1 MKHATEHCKNNV
13 KKFDYA
19 AFRVAAH
26 MPAAAQPHYFA
37 INSFFLEVLRSRE
50 ISRERSICQ
59 TRLHWWRQTLVD
71 VENKKAAREP
81 LARML
86 KDVHEKSRVN
96 FKLLHRMIDY
106 QLFDIDRGS
115 ISTMQELEV
124 YAENT
129 RSLMLYMN
137 LHLLNIDDERAN
149 LMGSHLGRA
158 LGICDVIRK
167 SPYYIAIQRGY
178 LPVDVLLKHNVQQD
192 KIYRRQDKESL
203 IAEEFYDAVLEI
215 AAYARKH
222 LQISRQLQDEAIAK
236 AATSEGKPLP
246 KHMHRAFLLS

>member
-1 MKHATEHCKNNV
+1 
-13 KKFDYA
+13 
-19 AFRVAAH
+19 
-26 MPAAAQPHYFA
+26 
-37 INSFFLEVLRSRE
+37 
-50 ISRERSICQ
+50 
-59 TRLHWWRQTLVD
+59 
-71 VENKKAAREP
+71 
-81 LARML
+81 
-86 KDVHEKSRVN
+86 
-96 FKLLHRMIDY
+96 
-106 QLFDIDRGS
+106 
-115 ISTMQELEV
+115 MQELEV

-203 IAEEFYDAVLEI
+203 IAEEFYDAILEI

-222 LQISRQLQDEAIAK
+222 LQIAR
-236 AATSEGKPLP
+236 
-246 KHMHRAFLLS
+246 